1 MFRDALAQFH
11 AVQQTPPA
19 LTQASMEPHNVP
31 NQLLAESKHL
41 RDFRKYNPKMF
52 EGSLKDPAKTQMWLA
67 SVETIFRYMKCSN
80 NKKIIWKQFKES
92 FYAKFFFS
100 NLKYTKQQE
109 FLNLE
114 KDDMTVEQHDV
125 EFDMLSCFTPEV
137 VANEVV
143 RTDKFVDMSL
153 HERADP
159 SKAVGKGSTSGRK
172 RKAEL

>member
-1 MFRDALAQFH
+1 MFTDALAQFH

-19 LTQASMEPHNVP
+19 LTQASMEPYNVP

-67 SVETIFRYMKCSN
+67 SLETIFRYMKCSN
-80 NKKIIWKQFKES
+80 NKKWHR
-92 FYAKFFFS
+92 
-100 NLKYTKQQE
+100 QE
-109 FLNLE
+109 IAAARKTLE
-114 KDDMTVEQHDV
+114 KDDMTVETNKFVSGLRLDIQG
-125 EFDMLSCFTPEV
+125 F
-137 VANEVV
+137 V
-143 RTDKFVDMSL
+143 RAFRPTTHADALYFAVDMSL

-159 SKAVGKGSTSGRK
+159 SKAVGKGSISGRK